1 MISRISFR
9 NFLVLMAVLPSS
21 VNAFN
26 PSNKPNTP
34 IIDIT
39 DGGLKASTV
48 DNGNDGADAWSSLTQ
63 MIHSKIDE
71 QGGDSLSEEAKDEII
86 ATAVAGSVLGT
97 VVGSPLVVGAA
108 LGYAGS
114 QMLQG
119 EKGDKARQV
128 LSQASK
134 EMMKQANSAIVF
146 TKKELDN
153 EKDLSK
159 VSAKILLAIQDKADE
174 VQTDFKASPKLM
186 AEKLKESVLKTVVSQ
201 DFKTMPKRSFGAFKA
216 FLESDE
222 VKTVSS
228 GAMKAFKDGLES
240 EEMKALQSRA
250 SKAVKDSIDSTASKI
265 TKA

>member
-1 MISRISFR
+1 M
-9 NFLVLMAVLPSS
+9 VMMAVLPSS
-21 VNAFN
+21 VSAFN
-26 PSNKPNTP
+26 PLNKPNTP
-34 IIDIT
+34 IVDVT
-39 DGGLKASTV
+39 DGGLKAATV
-48 DNGNDGADAWSSLTQ
+48 ENDNADADAWSSFTQ
-63 MIHSKIDE
+63 MIHSKIDQ

-119 EKGDKARQV
+119 EKGEKARQV
-128 LSQASK
+128 LGKASK
-134 EMMKQANSAIVF
+134 EMMEQANSAIAF
-146 TKKELDN
+146 TKKELEN
-153 EKDLSK
+153 EKDISK

-174 VQTDFKASPKLM
+174 VQTDFKTSPTLM
-186 AEKLKESVLKTVVSQ
+186 AEKLKQSVLKTVESQ
-201 DFKTMPKRSFGAFKA
+201 DFKTLPKRSFGAIKA

-222 VKTVSS
+222 VKNVSS

-240 EEMKALQSRA
+240 DEMKALQSRA
-250 SKAVKDSIDSTASKI
+250 SKAVKDSIDSSASKI